1 MPIKIVEQMII
12 ASADWID
19 FLIFLIIAFNRM
31 KYGNIEETRF
41 QKNNPKIVF
50 LGLSFMISHK
60 QGLMVLRTLLEQ
72 EPEEHHIHHSGK
84 LHNNM

>member
-1 MPIKIVEQMII
+1 
-12 ASADWID
+12 
-19 FLIFLIIAFNRM
+19 M

-72 EPEEHHIHHSGK
+72 EPEIK
-84 LHNNM
+84 FIN

>member
-41 QKNNPKIVF
+41 QKINPIIVF
-50 LGLSFMISHK
+50 FRVK
-60 QGLMVLRTLLEQ
+60 FYD
-72 EPEEHHIHHSGK
+72 
-84 LHNNM
+84 